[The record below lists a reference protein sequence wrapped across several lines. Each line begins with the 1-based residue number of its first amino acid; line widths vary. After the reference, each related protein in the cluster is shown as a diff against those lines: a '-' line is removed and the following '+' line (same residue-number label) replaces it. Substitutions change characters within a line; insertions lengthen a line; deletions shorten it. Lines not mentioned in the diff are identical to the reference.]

1 MLVVSTTTG
10 QFRPCFTFLTSTFQR
25 RSVGECQHRCCVVS
39 SVGCLSVYNSLRTL
53 VAPLLLL
60 SISPEMAVTEY
71 SNQTIAELIILGGL
85 LVCALSVSSF
95 STSTVW
101 RAAQSL
107 TPSVVW
113 KLRPVLIRCV
123 GCWFL
128 PKLSLLTWLSGNEG
142 KITCRSHCQ
151 LRSFITFHIK
161 IWRLNFLEDH
171 GKIFDNLVKNI
182 FSSQCWV
189 RNIAVEREKET
200 QDNESNL

>member
-1 MLVVSTTTG
+1 MLVVSTTKG
-10 QFRPCFTFLTSTFQR
+10 QFRPCFTLLTSTFHR

-101 RAAQSL
+101 RAAPKSHPLSRLKPEASLDFCQSSL
-107 TPSVVW
+107 Y
-113 KLRPVLIRCV
+113 LRGNLVMRGKNHV
-123 GCWFL
+123 GATVSFV
-128 PKLSLLTWLSGNEG
+128 PLL
-142 KITCRSHCQ
+142 R
-151 LRSFITFHIK
+151 FIKK
-161 IWRLNFLEDH
+161 IWRLNFLKDH
-171 GKIFDNLVKNI
+171 GKIFYILVKNI
-182 FSSQCWV
+182 LSSQCWV